1 MATFRVSGTLVATG
15 VIVSDE
21 AIYIFTGQR

>member
-15 VIVSDE
+15 VTVLDE